1 MIGNM
6 AVRITAD
13 RPNFPLGTLFVRA
26 GSAANI
32 ALVGVP
38 VRPGVNVTALALRVE
53 NVDGATADYAA
64 RAIGG
69 VWVVDV
75 PAAHFATVG
84 SVTGGVSVWATGTGA
99 DGETSRT
106 WCVGVGDL
114 EVLSADADA
123 PAPAP
128 GQTFW
133 PLRMF
138 DAAPASPTKYNAYI
152 DGAAL
157 KIWNGVAWITISGGS
172 GTVDDTVTRT
182 SANPV
187 KSSGIWGAIWGTL
200 TALPAGI
207 TSLYDWCK
215 SFFVHVSAI
224 APKWDGGGTYRVGD
238 VCMEGEL
245 PDGSGLLYRCKKAY
259 TATSE
264 SDAPSHDTEHWE
276 PVDVTALIAE
286 KQNALSSAQLANI
299 AAVTG
304 KADAADLRYRIA
316 EAGYD
321 QQNDIYTLADRTVNT
336 ISTYNQTS
344 LDIGLP
350 DAVTVDGVSYARDF
364 FLDIDNSV
372 NASDLALEF
381 TGLGVDYGF
390 APLEDDSISEMMTIG
405 AGGRV
410 RLYFTET
417 SYFATGASLPI
428 PVIQVARVT
437 LGDFVTST
445 TTQGGN

>member
-75 PAAHFATVG
+75 PASHFATVG

-138 DAAPASPTKYNAYI
+138 DAAPSSPTKYNAYL
-152 DGAAL
+152 DGGAL

-187 KSSGIWGAIWGTL
+187 KSSGIWGAIWGAL
-200 TALPAGI
+200 TALPTGFTA
-207 TSLYDWCK
+207 LYDWCK

-224 APKWDGGGTYRVGD
+224 APKWDAGGTYRVGD

-276 PVDVTALIAE
+276 PIDVTTLIAS
-286 KQNALSSAQLANI
+286 KQDALSAAQMANI
-299 AAVTG
+299 AAVPG
-304 KADAADLRYRIA
+304 KADAADLAALVPKYPTVPVA
-316 EAGYD
+316 PSNGTLTVSPYTVATYTAGD
-321 QQNDIYTLADRTVNT
+321 SAAAFTVAVGT
-336 ISTYNQTS
+336 GTS
-344 LDIGLP
+344 
-350 DAVTVDGVSYARDF
+350 GVARDCE
-364 FLDIDNSV
+364 LVIDC
-372 NASDLALEF
+372 
-381 TGLGVDYGF
+381 T
-390 APLEDDSISEMMTIG
+390 
-405 AGGRV
+405 
-410 RLYFTET
+410 
-417 SYFATGASLPI
+417 ATGA
-428 PVIQVARVT
+428 VAPTVT
-437 LGDFVTST
+437 WPSNFHPRTDEDDFACEAGVRNVYYISEYATGEFVVGGWQET
-445 TTQGGN
+445 TGGNA